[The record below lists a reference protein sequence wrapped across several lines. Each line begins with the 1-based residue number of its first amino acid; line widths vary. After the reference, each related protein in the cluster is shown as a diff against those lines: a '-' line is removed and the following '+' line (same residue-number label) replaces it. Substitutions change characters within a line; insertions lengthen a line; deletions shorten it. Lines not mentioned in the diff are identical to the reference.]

1 VAIVNG
7 YCTLTPL
14 KAAIGI
20 ADTTD
25 DTPLEDA
32 VEAASRQIDGY
43 CGKGRKFWQD
53 STVVARYYYGC
64 GNVVYVDDIS
74 TATGLLVK
82 VDQDDDGT
90 FETSLT
96 INTDFKLHPL
106 NAAAEWPV
114 RPWTRILLLNN
125 TLTSFTPL
133 TSGRANVEVTAKF
146 GWSAIPDAVER
157 ATVLQAR
164 SIFKAPDTTFGVF
177 AAGLDGQARQI
188 PRMDPSAAAL
198 LEDFIRYDPVDDGA

>member
-1 VAIVNG
+1 VAITNG

-25 DTPLEDA
+25 DSPLEDA

-43 CGKGRKFWQD
+43 CGHGRKFWQD
-53 STVVARYYYGC
+53 STVVARYYFGC
-64 GNVVYVDDIS
+64 GNVLYVDDIS
-74 TATGLLVK
+74 TVTGLVVK
-82 VDQDDDGT
+82 VDQGDDGT
-90 FETSLT
+90 FETTLT
-96 INTDFKLHPL
+96 IDTDFKVHPL

-114 RPWTRILLLNN
+114 RPWTRIVLLNN
-125 TLTSFTPL
+125 TLSSFVPL
-133 TSGRANVEVTAKF
+133 SSGRANVEVTAKF
-146 GWSAIPDAVER
+146 GWSAVPDAVER

-198 LEDFIRYDPVDDGA
+198 LEDFIRYDEVNDGA

>member
-114 RPWTRILLLNN
+114 RPWTRIRLLNN
-125 TLTSFTPL
+125 TLTGFVSL
-133 TSGRANVEVTAKF
+133 ASGRPNVEVTAKF
-146 GWSAIPDAVER
+146 GSAVIPDAVER
-157 ATVLQAR
+157 ACVLQSR

-177 AAGLDGQARQI
+177 AAGLDGQARTI